1 MHKKRKFRHLQKCTE
16 TAVYRYFVGFLILL
30 SETVK
35 KGCKAL
41 VKNITEMLMCL
52 SIVGMV
58 AAANAFDKEAINYT
72 TANLFISILAILLV
86 TLVRVKI
93 LERGDKK

>member
-1 MHKKRKFRHLQKCTE
+1 MKKKRKFRHLQKCTE

-41 VKNITEMLMCL
+41 VNNITEMLMCL

-58 AAANAFDKEAINYT
+58 AAANAFEENAINYT
-72 TANLFISILAILLV
+72 TAILFITILVVLLA
-86 TLVRVKI
+86 TLIKVKI
-93 LERGDKK
+93 LERGGKK